1 MGENKK
7 IDQKLCT
14 KLNKKLDK
22 ASKRI
27 KKLEKKRTALANKIV
42 KLIISKNKL
51 QKELNAARGFKPEY
65 DARAKKDI
73 SEEAKKWYEDKLK
86 NGDGIWSDEMPPI
99 DYDWR

>member
-1 MGENKK
+1 MEENKK
-7 IDQKLCT
+7 IDQKLCA

-51 QKELNAARGFKPEY
+51 QKELNAARGLKPVS
-65 DARAKKDI
+65 DAR
-73 SEEAKKWYEDKLK
+73 SEKATATDWYKERLK
-86 NGDGIWSDEMPPI
+86 NDDGIWSDEMPPI

>member
-1 MGENKK
+1 MKK
-7 IDQKLCT
+7 PDQKLCA

-51 QKELNAARGFKPEY
+51 QKELNAARGFKP
-65 DARAKKDI
+65 K
-73 SEEAKKWYEDKLK
+73 SESHTKTLTEEQKKWYEDKLK
-86 NGDGIWSDEMPPI
+86 YGDGIWSDEMPPI
-99 DYDWR
+99 DHDWRSY